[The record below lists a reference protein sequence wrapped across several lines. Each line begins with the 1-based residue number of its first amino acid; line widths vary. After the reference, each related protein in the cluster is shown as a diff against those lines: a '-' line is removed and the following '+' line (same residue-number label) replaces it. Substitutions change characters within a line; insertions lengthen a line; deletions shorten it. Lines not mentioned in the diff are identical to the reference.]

1 MSEKEF
7 KMHATKKNNFTED
20 NKIFKKI
27 GYCKINQVFEKD
39 FINKIKK
46 DINKIKKKGSYKDKF
61 NKLRRIE
68 KIYNK
73 TKNLKKLN
81 TTIKKLIFKIL
92 RRNLEIFKD
101 KCNLKPSGGAG
112 FKAHYDGTFYFLDKH
127 YKKKKGWYE
136 YADYFV
142 NALVAIDSCNT
153 KNGTI
158 EIAKIQNKNF
168 NNLLLDTNQDGSPE
182 LLRSFEKKL
191 KFEKINLEPGDV
203 VFFSNKCPHRSK
215 KNNSNKSR
223 MILYYTYSNSNIN
236 SYKRYFKDKDESLNK
251 NSKSLSG

>member
-1 MSEKEF
+1 MSEKES

-27 GYCKINQVFEKD
+27 GYCKINQVFKKD

-112 FKAHYDGTFYFLDKH
+112 FKAHYDGTFYFVAQSAHRYIDRASGMNKSISLDT
-127 YKKKKGWYE
+127 GI
-136 YADYFV
+136 F
-142 NALVAIDSCNT
+142 
-153 KNGTI
+153 
-158 EIAKIQNKNF
+158 
-168 NNLLLDTNQDGSPE
+168 LLDSVNNIT
-182 LLRSFEKKL
+182 K
-191 KFEKINLEPGDV
+191 
-203 VFFSNKCPHRSK
+203 FFSIPDLTDI
-215 KNNSNKSR
+215 NS
-223 MILYYTYSNSNIN
+223 ILYLKN
-236 SYKRYFKDKDESLNK
+236 ESI
-251 NSKSLSG
+251 